1 MNQPLQ
7 PLHDDLASLAAVW
20 DGALPAFRP
29 AATADES
36 AAGAEAGAQADFE
49 AMSVAGLMST
59 TDALGQLVRHANAFL
74 ARAAGEVARRSPVQA
89 GRDGLAKQQGFA
101 NPTRLVASATGGS
114 IMEASRLVS
123 VGTATATRQSLTGQV
138 LPPAHPHV
146 GAALTAGL
154 ISVEAASAITTM
166 LARVARRADPVDA
179 EAMEELLAQKAAE
192 IPLDLLFRLI
202 REAEA
207 RLDQDGVAPREEEL
221 RSDRRVHI
229 VQRRN
234 GMTRMIADMDPET
247 AAPVKAAIEA
257 VVTHTLRARRD
268 AEHRQDR
275 RRAGNTGQSGEGAVC
290 ADDDAPLFEDTRT
303 IPQLQADALTMI
315 ASHVLGCDQVPA
327 APSTTLVVRT
337 NLETLMEGVGFGQI
351 DGIDQ
356 PVSAGTIR
364 RLAANAGIIP
374 MVMGTGSIPL
384 DQGRAARLFSPAQ
397 RIALGERDGGCACC
411 GLDVAYA
418 QAHHIAWWKRDTGPT
433 NLSNGVMLCPPCHVR
448 MHNDGWVIRVDKHG
462 RVWFTPPPHVDPDQK
477 PRLGGK
483 ARYGLPD
490 LDATG

>member
-1 MNQPLQ
+1 
-7 PLHDDLASLAAVW
+7 
-20 DGALPAFRP
+20 
-29 AATADES
+29 
-36 AAGAEAGAQADFE
+36 
-49 AMSVAGLMST
+49 
-59 TDALGQLVRHANAFL
+59 
-74 ARAAGEVARRSPVQA
+74 
-89 GRDGLAKQQGFA
+89 
-101 NPTRLVASATGGS
+101 
-114 IMEASRLVS
+114 
-123 VGTATATRQSLTGQV
+123 
-138 LPPAHPHV
+138 
-146 GAALTAGL
+146 
-154 ISVEAASAITTM
+154 
-166 LARVARRADPVDA
+166 
-179 EAMEELLAQKAAE
+179 AAE

-221 RSDRRVHI
+221 RSDRSVHI

-234 GMTRMIADMDPET
+234 GMTRMIAELDPES

-268 AEHRQDR
+268 QER
-275 RRAGNTGQSGEGAVC
+275 RNQQRRDG
-290 ADDDAPLFEDTRT
+290 ADDAQIADADTDGPLFEDLRT

-327 APSTTLVVRT
+327 APSTTLVVRA

-364 RLAANAGIIP
+364 RLAATAGIIP

-411 GLDVAYA
+411 GLDIAYT

-448 MHNDGWVIRVDKHG
+448 THNDGWIIRVDKHG
-462 RVWFTPPPHVDPDQK
+462 HVWFTPPPHVDPDQK